1 MNGPSFKLR
10 VLTAA
15 KVFERDVSYLRLKDE
30 TGYFGIMKGHTDFIT
45 AIVPS
50 LGYYTDVNGREVY
63 LAANGGI
70 FSVRDGIATLSA
82 SELFESDNAEMLS
95 GIIKLEAAKGD
106 TTEAICAIMIKNIE
120 RMFIEKALRSLRE
133 R

>member
-10 VLTAA
+10 VLTVA
-15 KVFERDVSYLRLKDE
+15 KVFERDVTYLRLKDE

-50 LGYYTDVNGREVY
+50 LGYYTDINGKEVY
-63 LAANGGI
+63 IAANGGI
-70 FSVRDGIATLSA
+70 FSVRDGIATLSVR
-82 SELFESDNAEMLS
+82 ELFESDNAEMLS

-106 TTEAICAIMIKNIE
+106 MTEATCARMIKNIE